1 MRTPCLAAFFAFVS
15 LSAPLSAQGT
25 DSVWVN
31 TRSGVYHC
39 RGTEFYGSTTRGEY
53 LSEAQAVARGHRSNG
68 GRRCS
73 AATPAQEFAGF
84 PGESRAADLAPPTMP
99 ASLSVSCTVSRII
112 DGDTFDCAGVGTIRP
127 IGMDAPE
134 RTQEPHGSA
143 ATAALASLLVVGDTV
158 RLESDNT
165 ARDQYDRVLAYV
177 WHNGEMVNWQ
187 MVRQGWAAALPFP
200 ATSRYAA
207 KFEAAERAAERERRG
222 LWHVDG
228 FACRPQDHRA
238 RKC

>member
-1 MRTPCLAAFFAFVS
+1 
-15 LSAPLSAQGT
+15 
-25 DSVWVN
+25 
-31 TRSGVYHC
+31 
-39 RGTEFYGSTTRGEY
+39 
-53 LSEAQAVARGHRSNG
+53 
-68 GRRCS
+68 
-73 AATPAQEFAGF
+73 
-84 PGESRAADLAPPTMP
+84 
-99 ASLSVSCTVSRII
+99 
-112 DGDTFDCAGVGTIRP
+112 
-127 IGMDAPE
+127 MDAPE